1 MNMNLV
7 KKTDIKKY
15 TLGTWQFGGQM
26 ERDENNDDQA
36 DIDAIRMHID
46 ASVNQVFTAQN
57 YADGWAEKIVGQAI
71 TDYDREK
78 LLISSAIRKEHSAHD
93 DMLRSVEESLK
104 RLNLDYLDIVVHH
117 APIPEV
123 PISESVKA
131 LNEIVDRGLAR
142 GLAVSNYNSKS
153 MKEAIAT
160 TNHKILFNQVYYN
173 LFVREVEEDGV
184 LQVCQN
190 NDVLIQAFR
199 PLELGELVTTE
210 NQLLNSMAEK
220 YKASQSQ
227 IALSWLMSQN
237 GVVIVTTT
245 HSQKHLEQNLEA
257 VDIQM
262 EQDDI
267 EKLRSEFSAK
277 KLEKNWIR

>member
-1 MNMNLV
+1 MTPL
-7 KKTDIKKY
+7 TTSDIKKY

-36 DIDAIRMHID
+36 DVDAIKMHIETG
-46 ASVNQVFTAQN
+46 VNQIFTAQN
-57 YADGWAEKIVGQAI
+57 YANGWAEKIVGQAI
-71 TDYDREK
+71 ASYDRNS
-78 LLISSAIRKEHSAHD
+78 LVISSAIRKEHSAYD
-93 DMLRSVEESLK
+93 DMLRSVEESLD

-117 APIPEV
+117 APISEV

-131 LNEIVDRGLAR
+131 LNEIVNRGLAR

-153 MKEAIAT
+153 MNEAIAA
-160 TNHKILFNQVYYN
+160 TNQKILFNQVYYN

-184 LQVCQN
+184 LELCQN
-190 NDVLIQAFR
+190 NDILIQAFR
-199 PLELGELVTTE
+199 PLELGELATTE
-210 NQLLNSMAEK
+210 NQLMKSMAEK
-220 YKASQSQ
+220 YQASQSQ
-227 IALSWLMSQN
+227 IALSWLTSQQ

-267 EKLRSEFSAK
+267 EKLRSEFSTK

>member
-1 MNMNLV
+1 MTLLS
-7 KKTDIKKY
+7 KSDIRKY

-36 DIDAIRMHID
+36 DIDAISMHID
-46 ASVNQVFTAQN
+46 AGVNQIFTAQN

-123 PISESVKA
+123 SISESVKA

-142 GLAVSNYNSKS
+142 GLAVSNYNSES
-153 MKEAIAT
+153 MNEAIAA

-190 NDVLIQAFR
+190 DDVLIQAFR
-199 PLELGELVTTE
+199 PLELGELATTE

-227 IALSWLMSQN
+227 IALSWLTSQN

-245 HSQKHLEQNLEA
+245 HSQKHLEENLEA

-262 EQDDI
+262 ELDDI
-267 EKLRSEFSAK
+267 EELRREFSAK